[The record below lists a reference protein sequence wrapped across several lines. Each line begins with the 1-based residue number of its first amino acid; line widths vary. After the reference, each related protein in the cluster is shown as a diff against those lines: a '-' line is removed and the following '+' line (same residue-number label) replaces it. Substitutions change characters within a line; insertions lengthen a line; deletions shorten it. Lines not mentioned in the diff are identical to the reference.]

1 MHRYARLSPLIVEEN
16 HFESWKDLKEGDCI
30 ISYSKSKLFEYR
42 KKINDYYNTDEN
54 GNVVSNDNHCAM
66 IYGRMSADL
75 KEHQSNEFNNRAGKI
90 KILIATNAIGMGINL
105 NIDRVIFST
114 ITDIGG
120 SKRRMTHSHQLMDHE
135 IL

>member
-1 MHRYARLSPLIVEEN
+1 
-16 HFESWKDLKEGDCI
+16 
-30 ISYSKSKLFEYR
+30 
-42 KKINDYYNTDEN
+42 
-54 GNVVSNDNHCAM
+54 M

-135 IL
+135 ILQVAGRAGRFLKEGRVTAFEKNDLNVIRLAIKNNNVT